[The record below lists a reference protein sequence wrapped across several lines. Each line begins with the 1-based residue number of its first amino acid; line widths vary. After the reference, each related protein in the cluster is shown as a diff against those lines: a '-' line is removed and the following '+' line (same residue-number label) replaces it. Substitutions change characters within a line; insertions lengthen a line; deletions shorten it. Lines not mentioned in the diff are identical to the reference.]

1 MVPLILAGAA
11 ATRLVATP
19 IARLLIRRNLA
30 KETSKSAKNIIETPI
45 THMNQLPKNLQQAVK
60 SSVSERSPAISTG
73 KRTTKEATSLMER
86 TRKNR
91 QQIQEAA
98 KGLERKPSIPLK
110 IRRNVEAQAK
120 IDEKIA
126 SQSAQRLKGAQQQQG
141 SLSKASSGQK
151 RMRLPRKGET
161 VNRRK
166 GGIAR
171 KTRVF

>member
-1 MVPLILAGAA
+1 MVPLILAGAGA
-11 ATRLVATP
+11 AARLVATP
-19 IARLLIRRNLA
+19 IARLLLRKNLA
-30 KETSKSAKNIIETPI
+30 KEVSKSSKNIIETPI
-45 THMNQLPKNLQQAVK
+45 TRMNQLPKSIRQAANPP
-60 SSVSERSPAISTG
+60 SPAITTG

-98 KGLERKPSIPLK
+98 KGLERKPSVPLK